1 MLNDAATAY
10 AVLIPLT
17 IGVLAWV
24 LILFDWLGRRR
35 DRRNTERPELRP

>member
-10 AVLIPLT
+10 AILIPFT
-17 IGVLAWV
+17 IAGLVWL

-35 DRRNTERPELRP
+35 DRQKREGRT